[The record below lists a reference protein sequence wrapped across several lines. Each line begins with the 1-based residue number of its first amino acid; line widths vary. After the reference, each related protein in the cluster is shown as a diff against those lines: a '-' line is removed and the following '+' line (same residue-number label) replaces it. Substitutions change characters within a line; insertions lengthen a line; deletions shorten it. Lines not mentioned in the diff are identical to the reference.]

1 MLELWGGHECTVNRV
16 GEVWRDQTIR
26 SGHQD
31 RLSDLALFA
40 NLNIKALRYPILWE
54 RVAPDDPNVRDWSW
68 TDERLAEIRRL
79 GMRPIAGLLHHG
91 SGPHY
96 TSLVSDN
103 FVQGLAD
110 HARATAER
118 YPWILDWTPVNEPL
132 TTARFS
138 GLYGHWYPH
147 AEDERTFWLALLN
160 EIDGTRA
167 AMADIRKVIP
177 GARLIQ
183 TEDLGQ
189 AYGTEPFADEV
200 AFQNTR
206 RWISWD
212 LLTGKVTPDHPLW
225 ARLEAFG
232 FAARLAD
239 IAAAP
244 CPPDV
249 LGVNFYITSE
259 RFLDHRAERYP
270 QWVAGDL
277 GQFDMD
283 ALRVLEPRPVG
294 LEGLLQQ
301 AWDRYGLPIA
311 VTESHLNGT
320 RDEQMRWTAEA
331 WTTALR
337 LQAKGVDFRAITA
350 WALLGSFD
358 WNSLLT
364 KEAGFY
370 EAGTFDIRS
379 GTPRPTGMAGML
391 RRLGSGENAAW
402 LEADP
407 VLGDPGWWRREI
419 RLSLPI
425 HRWGEGPREPPL
437 PPTPKLAPVL
447 IIGAAGTLGQAFA
460 QACTIRGLRYVLTR
474 RAECD
479 LLDPDSI
486 TAALAAH
493 KPWAVVNAAGWLD
506 VDAAEQEPDAC
517 FAANTVGPANLARAC
532 AAAGLHLTSFS
543 SALVFDGLTERLYV
557 ETDAPAPLSVYG
569 QSLAQAEQAVADL
582 LPSALIIRTGPL
594 FSPDD
599 ASDFANRLVARLGA
613 GLPALASENIVTPT
627 YTPDLVD
634 ACLNL
639 IIDKASGL
647 VHLSQETPLSWL
659 AFGQAIAR
667 SVQLDPALVQA
678 ATPDQLG
685 WRAIRP
691 DNAAL
696 RSIYGAVLSSLDD
709 ALARFAAVVLEARAR
724 APRRRDFG
732 AGQPREAE
740 RALEDGGR

>member
-16 GEVWRDQTIR
+16 GDVWRDQTIR

-40 NLNIKALRYPILWE
+40 DLNIKALRYPILWE

-68 TDERLAEIRRL
+68 SDERLAEIRRL

-96 TSLVSDN
+96 TSLVADN
-103 FVQGLAD
+103 FVAGLAD

-118 YPWILDWTPVNEPL
+118 YPWIMDWTPVNEPL

-147 AEDERTFWLALLN
+147 AEDEATFWLALLN

-167 AMADIRKVIP
+167 AMAEIRKIIP

-189 AYGTEPFADEV
+189 AYGTEPFTQEV
-200 AFQNTR
+200 EFQNTR

-232 FAARLAD
+232 FAERLAD

-259 RFLDHRAERYP
+259 RFLDHRTERYP

-337 LQAKGVDFRAITA
+337 LQANGVDFRAITA

-379 GTPRPTGMAGML
+379 GTPRPTAMAPML
-391 RRLGSGENAAW
+391 RRLGSGEDAAW

-447 IIGAAGTLGQAFA
+447 IIGAPGKLGQAFA

-479 LLDPDSI
+479 LSDPDSI
-486 TAALAAH
+486 AAALSTH
-493 KPWAVVNAAGWLD
+493 KPWAVINAAGWLD
-506 VDAAEQEPDAC
+506 VDAAELEPDAC
-517 FAANTVGPANLARAC
+517 FAANTIGPANLARAC
-532 AAAGLHLTSFS
+532 AADGLHLTSFS
-543 SALVFDGLTERLYV
+543 SALVFDGTLERPYV

-569 QSLAQAEQAVADL
+569 HSLAQAEQAVAQA
-582 LPSALIIRTGPL
+582 LPSALIVRTGPL

-599 ASDFANRLVARLGA
+599 ASDFANRLTARLGA
-613 GLPALASENIVTPT
+613 GLPALASEASVTPT
-627 YTPDLVD
+627 YAPDLVD

-639 IIDKASGL
+639 IIDKAAGL
-647 VHLSQETPLSWL
+647 VHLSQETPLSWV

-678 ATPDQLG
+678 ATPEQLG

-691 DNAAL
+691 QNAAL
-696 RSIYGAVLSSLDD
+696 GSKYGAVLPSLDD

-732 AGQPREAE
+732 SKAAI
-740 RALEDGGR
+740 DGVV